1 MSEHNPIYQ
10 TFLRSGFMG
19 QLEDRFR
26 RAGEHSAIFK
36 AVSSERRAVMSMWKR
51 GVISYDEYVSL
62 TAKISRALHA
72 RILRDAMRGVSLAGR
87 QRTISQF
94 RKIAPAGMSSYNCRM
109 GYGLK
114 AARLGHA

>member
-1 MSEHNPIYQ
+1 MGERNPIYHS
-10 TFLRSGFMG
+10 FLRSGFMG

-26 RAGEHSAIFK
+26 KTGEHSSLFK
-36 AVSSERRAVMSMWKR
+36 TVISERRAAMSMFMR
-51 GVISYDEYVSL
+51 GVIDYDEYVSL

-72 RILRDAMRGVSLAGR
+72 RILRDAMRGASLSHR
-87 QRTISQF
+87 RRTIAEF

>member
-1 MSEHNPIYQ
+1 MSERNPIYQ
-10 TFLRSGFMG
+10 TFIRSGFMG

-26 RAGEHSAIFK
+26 RAGEHSALFK
-36 AVSSERRAVMSMWKR
+36 TVSSERRAVMSMWKR
-51 GVISYDEYVSL
+51 GVIGYDEYVSL

-72 RILRDAMRGVSLAGR
+72 RILHDAMRGVSLAGR

-114 AARLGHA
+114 GARLGHA